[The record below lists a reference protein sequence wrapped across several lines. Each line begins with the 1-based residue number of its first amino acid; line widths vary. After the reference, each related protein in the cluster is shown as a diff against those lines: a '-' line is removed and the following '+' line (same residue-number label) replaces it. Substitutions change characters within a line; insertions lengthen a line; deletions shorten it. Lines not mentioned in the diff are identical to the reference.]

1 MYCANCGKQIADDVR
16 FCPECGAQINNQQ
29 MNTQSNSNNSN
40 NYNGAFRW
48 KTGAIIGFIILILG
62 RLFSILLCISISLLI
77 YHNSNLQ
84 LHNFN
89 ITIVIA
95 AEAIALISLIILII
109 KKARVC
115 AYVYYAMKVLEV
127 AYTFMQLG
135 AYFDLSHTLRLFII
149 MAIDVGFIYLML
161 KNYWHQLS

>member
-62 RLFSILLCISISLLI
+62 RLFSILLCTSLLI
-77 YHNSNLQ
+77 LYYDLYLQ
-84 LHNFN
+84 LNNFN
-89 ITIVIA
+89 LTIILA
-95 AEAIALISLIILII
+95 AEVIALILLIILII
-109 KKARVC
+109 KKTRV
-115 AYVYYAMKVLEV
+115 YIYIFYATKILEV

-135 AYFDLSHTLRLFII
+135 AYFDLSHTLKLFIYV
-149 MAIDVGFIYLML
+149 AIDVGFTYLVIS
-161 KNYWHQLS
+161 NYWHQLS